1 MHRGL
6 GGAIGVIAVLGLSLV
21 TGPASAVVPRLD
33 GQASAPAQR
42 DFLSVCTSADS
53 MNCIVGIE
61 YQLDGEWVDAVGPI
75 PIETIASDDGQ
86 GNIEYGPTSYVFET
100 PGLVHEGGRTQVL
113 PELIERDDIN
123 GPPYAAYQVQ
133 LQAYPHG
140 TDVVWDDPALSRCVN
155 GNPAEPTGSDPCW
168 RAPWL
173 ADTYYRY
180 TVRTSTLIPV
190 FAQATV
196 VDMATDV
203 KEIPGGLQISLSGKP
218 GASQWILDHDEARRN
233 DRVDAITY
241 EWGGFFTDVRAKG
254 GSLSQCQGLG
264 IATAYSN
271 GNGGQIPEWDAKTG
285 TLSFGTDGLHYAP
298 DGSVYRGQAEVFVP
312 GPLARCMWNV
322 DPRRTA
328 RMEIEVFGDGEVEV
342 AGTKSI
348 AYDEKQ
354 DLVKLLAYEF
364 TYSEKEIV
372 ARPTAVPVVLGK
384 KACDPSKSMCVTID
398 GKGKSAKVRV
408 SGLGKI
414 KDVFAVALAGAD
426 EVPSTTV
433 RAKVKK
439 GKASLTI
446 RLSGALSKGQ
456 VWVVRTASTYVS
468 SFKVS

>member
-1 MHRGL
+1 MQPGL
-6 GGAIGVIAVLGLSLV
+6 GGALGVIAVLGLSLV
-21 TGPASAVVPRLD
+21 TGPASAVVPPES
-33 GQASAPAQR
+33 SAPVVQPTKR
-42 DFLSVCTSADS
+42 DFLPPCESAQS
-53 MNCIVGIE
+53 MNCIESIE
-61 YQLDGEWVDAVGPI
+61 YQVDGEWQTGSLLPSPDVRQTYDY
-75 PIETIASDDGQ
+75 S
-86 GNIEYGPTSYVFET
+86 T
-100 PGLVHEGGRTQVL
+100 PGLEHEGGRGAVSAGL
-113 PELIERDDIN
+113 VERDDIN
-123 GPPYAAYQVQ
+123 GPPYAAYQFQ
-133 LQAYPHG
+133 LQAAPHG
-140 TDVVWDDPALSRCVN
+140 TGTLWDPPINRCVE
-155 GNPAEPTGSDPCW
+155 GDPSKPTGTDPCW

-173 ADTYYRY
+173 ADTSYRF
-180 TVRTSTLIPV
+180 TFRTSTLVPIFV
-190 FAQATV
+190 QSSVA
-196 VDMATDV
+196 DMSTAIA
-203 KEIPGGLQISLSGKP
+203 EIPGGLRVSIAGKP
-218 GASQWILDHDEARRN
+218 GASQWILDYDEARRT

-271 GNGGQIPEWDAKTG
+271 GNGGQIPEWDARTG
-285 TLSFGTDGLHYAP
+285 TLSFGTAGFHYAP

-372 ARPTAVPVVLGK
+372 ARPTAVPVVPGK
-384 KACDPSKSMCVTID
+384 KACDSSKSMCVRVD

-408 SGLGKI
+408 SGLGKN
-414 KDVFAVALAGAD
+414 KDVFAVALAGSD

-446 RLSGALSKGQ
+446 RLAGASSKSQ

-468 SFKVS
+468 SFTVS